1 MGVRDSDDEGEMGTS
16 GGTTTHVHP
25 FNTTNNKHGPS
36 YGADGDRPPNAMG
49 EDHWHDGTTDNGP
62 MGDKDVPAVQS
73 VGFWRSFGGER

>member
-62 MGDKDVPAVQS
+62 NIPPYVKLVFLMKLPYDD
-73 VGFWRSFGGER
+73 